1 MSQYYQKLHVINKEF
16 TVWITYIGPKELFTN
31 TNISSITDNKEF
43 WKTVKPIFSD
53 KICPKETINLV
64 ENDVILCDDQVVA
77 DTFNN

>member
-16 TVWITYIGPKELFTN
+16 TVWITYVGPKELFTN
-31 TNISSITDNKEF
+31 NNISSITDNKEF
-43 WKTVKPIFSD
+43 WKTVKSIFSD
-53 KICPKETINLV
+53 KICPKETINLA

>member
-1 MSQYYQKLHVINKEF
+1 MSQYYQKLHVINNEF
-16 TVWITYIGPKELFTN
+16 TVWITYVGPKELFTN

-43 WKTVKPIFSD
+43 WKTVKLISSD

>member
-1 MSQYYQKLHVINKEF
+1 MNNLRR
-16 TVWITYIGPKELFTN
+16 TN
-31 TNISSITDNKEF
+31 ASISSITDDKEF

-64 ENDVILCDDQVVA
+64 ENNVILCDDQVVA